1 MFNSPF
7 RKEALANRNQR
18 QQLDHL
24 LRVTAPHE
32 RIILASIGVAL
43 LALAAWAL
51 FGRMPTGVT
60 VDGVLIESGVRHE
73 VASLEPGRLLEYLVD
88 TGDRVEAGSPI
99 ARQSVPELDREIT
112 ALLERIDLLQ
122 SDTGLAGA
130 GSTGSTLDS
139 ARESILQM
147 EARRAVREVL
157 VSQTGGEVA
166 ALWAAPGQFLSVG
179 TAVAQI
185 RDGEPEPLKAVIRV
199 APRVAQRIEAGMRAS
214 VEIVMPGEATRV
226 MNGEVAL
233 MTEESPGDWIDSL
246 LPLTGNS
253 SHLVEVVLDQ
263 AWDNPVSDGSECRVR
278 IEFGHF
284 SPAALFNFVRS

>member
-51 FGRMPTGVT
+51 FGRIPTGVT
-60 VDGVLIESGVRHE
+60 ADGVLIESGVRHE
-73 VASLEPGRLLEYLVD
+73 VASLEPGQFLEYLVD
-88 TGDRVEAGSPI
+88 RGDRVEAGSPI

-122 SDTGLAGA
+122 ADAAQAGA
-130 GSTGSTLDS
+130 SAAGSTLDS

-147 EARRAVREVL
+147 EARRTTRELL

-166 ALWAAPGQFLSVG
+166 ALWATPGQFLTVG
-179 TAVAQI
+179 AAVAQI
-185 RDGEPEPLKAVIRV
+185 REGEPEPLKAVIRV
-199 APRVAQRIEAGMRAS
+199 APRVALRIEAGMRAS

-226 MNGEVAL
+226 ISGAIAL
-233 MTEESPGDWIDSL
+233 MTEESLGDWIDSL
-246 LPLTGNS
+246 LPVTGNS

-263 AWDNPVSDGSECRVR
+263 ASNIPAPDGSQCRVR
-278 IEFGHF
+278 IEFGQF